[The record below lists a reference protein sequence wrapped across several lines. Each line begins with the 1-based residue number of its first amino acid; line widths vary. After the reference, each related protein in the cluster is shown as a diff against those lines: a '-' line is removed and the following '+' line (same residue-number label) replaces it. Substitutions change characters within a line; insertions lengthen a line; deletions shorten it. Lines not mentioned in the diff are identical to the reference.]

1 MSMSS
6 NSAPFRIYVT
16 AEDCKL
22 IEAALAAYSHNAAYR
37 DLQERLDQQRPVAT
51 IAQPKQ
57 YRQRAKVFG

>member
-1 MSMSS
+1 MSISS
-6 NSAPFRIYVT
+6 NNAPFRIYVT

-51 IAQPKQ
+51 IAQPKPL
-57 YRQRAKVFG
+57 RQRADAYS